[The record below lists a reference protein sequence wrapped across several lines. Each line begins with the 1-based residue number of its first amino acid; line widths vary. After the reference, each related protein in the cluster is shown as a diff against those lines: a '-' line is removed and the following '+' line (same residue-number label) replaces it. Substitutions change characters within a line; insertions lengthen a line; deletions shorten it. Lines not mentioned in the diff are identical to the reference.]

1 MKALSLN
8 NNYFKASIKLR
19 GELLDIIKIMWYQ
32 SYLEINTERLLK
44 YKDYGWRMPLR
55 RVDTTVVWK
64 ANNITD
70 AGFLEAKRQSLRG
83 RNRNTRFRR
92 LFPAIWDNRC
102 ILLFWSF
109 FLLFSHLL
117 LQSFIAYVDTE

>member
-44 YKDYGWRMPLR
+44 YKDYG
-55 RVDTTVVWK
+55 
-64 ANNITD
+64 
-70 AGFLEAKRQSLRG
+70 
-83 RNRNTRFRR
+83 
-92 LFPAIWDNRC
+92 
-102 ILLFWSF
+102 
-109 FLLFSHLL
+109 
-117 LQSFIAYVDTE
+117 